1 MRIVDPIA
9 QSFYV
14 QPATGYFAT
23 SIDLFFF
30 SKDDTLP
37 VTIQLRPMEYGQP
50 TDNVYRYSE
59 VILLPEQISTS
70 DNATKATRVTFNSP
84 VYLKGGEFHCIALL
98 SNSDQYRVHV
108 SRLSELDLASGV
120 TNQVFVTRQPLSGS
134 FFKSQNGSTWTEIQ
148 TDDLKFTLYRAN
160 FKFSDGDLGFYNS
173 ELAEGNQQIATLND
187 NSLEISSRKI
197 RIGLGSTILST
208 VLSTGNLISQVSAT
222 GQGNYVGAAGSATG
236 TLGVINAGLGYTPSS
251 GSFTFNNVSLTS
263 LTGSGRNATANIT
276 ITNGA
281 VASVGATIA
290 GGGNGYLIG
299 DVLTPTQI
307 GASNLGL
314 NMQLSVQSLAGTNE
328 LILENVQ
335 GEFETALSNKTL
347 RFVNSSGVTSD
358 LYFTSTTKAF
368 PSSIVVTESGDHIKV
383 NHLNHGMHS
392 SVNKVSLMEVKSD
405 VNSVR
410 ITENYSNTATGSIS
424 IENTTN
430 FTTFENLPVSV
441 TNPGYIKIN
450 REIISY
456 TGVSGNTLTGIT
468 RSIDQTL
475 ASSYTTSDYVMKY
488 ELNGVSL
495 RRINKTFTLSDST
508 QTNSIALDYYKVKV
522 DFSQAGN
529 FAALPQG
536 QTNRSSGSALGQLFF
551 KQTKSTGGN
560 NIKATQNI
568 PFEILK
574 PIVDA
579 NIYPNTNLIP
589 RIRTVSGTSI
599 SGSETS
605 FQDQG
610 YSVIDLRKETYLNSP
625 RIVAS
630 KVNETNNL
638 TTLPGN
644 KSFTFNVQFVTS
656 NSYVSPTVDLERV
669 AMSFT
674 SNRVDNLIT
683 NFATDDKVATLEN
696 DPSAFVY
703 ASIPIQL
710 ELPANA
716 IKIYLTAHIN
726 VYNNIKCLYSIS
738 DNPNDPLVYYP
749 FPGYD
754 NLDVNG
760 KVINSSKNSGL
771 PDFRNPKEDK
781 LGFTSN
787 EISYKEYS
795 FTVDNL
801 PSFRYYSIKL
811 VGTSTNQAYPPRV
824 KDLRVIA
831 LAGAQL

>member
-23 SIDLFFF
+23 SIDLFFY

-37 VTIQLRPMEYGQP
+37 VTIQIRPMEYGQP
-50 TDNVYRYSE
+50 KDTVYKYSE
-59 VILLPEQISTS
+59 VVLTPDKISTS
-70 DNATKATRVTFNSP
+70 SNGTFATRVTFNSP
-84 VYLKGGEFHCIALL
+84 VYLEGETFHCISLL
-98 SNSDQYRVHV
+98 SNSDQYKVHV
-108 SRLSELDLASGV
+108 SRLSEIDLAS
-120 TNQVFVTRQPLSGS
+120 TTTDKVFVTRQPLSGS
-134 FFKSQNGSTWTEIQ
+134 FFKSQNGSTWTEVQ

-160 FKFSDGDLGFYNS
+160 FKAINGDISFYNS
-173 ELAEGNQQIATLND
+173 ELAEGNQQIAVLD
-187 NSLEISSRKI
+187 NNPLEISSRKI

-208 VLSTGNLISQVSAT
+208 SLAAGNIISQIGAT

-236 TLGVINAGLGYTPSS
+236 TLRVINAGLGYTPSS

-276 ITNGA
+276 ITNGS
-281 VASVGATIA
+281 VASVGATFA
-290 GGGNGYLIG
+290 NGGNGYLIG

-314 NMQLSVQSLAGTNE
+314 NMQLSVQTLAGTNE
-328 LILENVQ
+328 LIVENVQ
-335 GEFETALSNKTL
+335 GEFETTLSNKTL
-347 RFVNSSGVTSD
+347 TFVNSSGVTSD
-358 LYFTSTTKAF
+358 LYFTSSTKAF
-368 PSSIVVTESGDHIKV
+368 PSSIVVTESGDHIRV

-392 SVNKVSLMEVKSD
+392 SVNKVAIADAISD
-405 VNSVR
+405 VTPVR
-410 ITENYSNTATGSIS
+410 ITTNYNNTDTGSIS
-424 IENTTN
+424 VEYTTN
-430 FTTFENLPVSV
+430 FTTFEGLAVSA

-450 REIISY
+450 KEIISY

-508 QTNSIALDYYKVKV
+508 QSNSIGLDYYKVKV

-529 FAALPQG
+529 FTSLPQG
-536 QTNRSSGSALGQLFF
+536 QADRSSGSALGQLFF
-551 KQTKSTGGN
+551 KQTKSSGGDS
-560 NIKATQNI
+560 IKATQNI
-568 PFEILK
+568 QFEIVK
-574 PIVDA
+574 PLVDSKV
-579 NIYPNTNLIP
+579 YPNTSINSK
-589 RIRTVSGTSI
+589 IRTVSGTSI
-599 SGSETS
+599 SGLENSY
-605 FQDQG
+605 QDQG
-610 YSVIDLRKETYLNSP
+610 FIGIDLSEEIYLNSP

-630 KVNETNNL
+630 KINENQNL
-638 TTLPGN
+638 TTLPGK
-644 KSFTFNVQFVTS
+644 KSFTFNVEFNTN
-656 NSYVSPTVDLERV
+656 NSYVSPTIDIQRV

-683 NFATDDKVATLEN
+683 NFATDERVASLTN

-716 IKIYLTAHIN
+716 IRIYLTAHIN
-726 VYNNIKCLYSIS
+726 VFNNIKCLYSVS
-738 DNPNDPLVYYP
+738 NNPNDSLVYYP
-749 FPGYD
+749 FPGYN
-754 NLDVNG
+754 NLSVDG
-760 KVINSSKNSGL
+760 RVIDPSQNSGL
-771 PDFRNPKEDK
+771 SDSRIPKEDK
-781 LGFTSN
+781 LGFKPN
-787 EISYKEYS
+787 QISYKEYS

-801 PSFRYYSIKL
+801 PSFRYYGIKL